1 MFVEF
6 YLLIQYKSITFAHG
20 YYKKIIV
27 MNIVLDVLRY
37 LNEHDI
43 TLVRAAEATGVAQ
56 QNIKK
61 SIGNNPK
68 TSTLLALAKGLGVDP
83 REFFYNLDEKAEE
96 GYNIVQHDYETP
108 CSLDASKTANKE
120 YVQNS
125 NQEDTLNSK
134 QEEEQDNNVQEGAQ
148 QVITTTFCPHCGA
161 KVRVGVVFLSEQ

>member
-1 MFVEF
+1 
-6 YLLIQYKSITFAHG
+6 
-20 YYKKIIV
+20 

-68 TSTLLALAKGLGVDP
+68 TSTLLALAKGLGIDP
-83 REFFYNLDEKAEE
+83 REFFYDLDEKAED
-96 GYNIVQHDYETP
+96 GYNVVQHDYETP
-108 CSLDASKTANKE
+108 CSLDASKAAEKE

-125 NQEDTLNSK
+125 NQELNSN
-134 QEEEQDNNVQEGAQ
+134 QEEKQNNNVQEEAQ

-161 KVRVGVVFLSEQ
+161 KVRVGVVFLPEQ

>member
-43 TLVRAAEATGVAQ
+43 TLVRAAEATGVA
-56 QNIKK
+56 
-61 SIGNNPK
+61 
-68 TSTLLALAKGLGVDP
+68 KGLGVDP

-120 YVQNS
+120 YVQNC

-148 QVITTTFCPHCGA
+148 QVINTTTFCPHCGA